1 MSALSPL
8 RPLSDRQTAAVVLM
22 NLDRTHAIEVMK
34 HLTEAEAEA
43 VASEIMGLHNLDA
56 ATTSQALGQFHRIA
70 TGHLPPARGGRDIAA
85 GLLEAS
91 FGAERAAALLG
102 RANSS
107 TATSS
112 FDFLSA
118 ADPAQLANLLDG
130 ELPQTVALVLAHLP
144 TEQAAA
150 VLAVL
155 PDPARTDVAHA
166 IATMGTATQ
175 EAISIV
181 ADALKARTGVFAA
194 RTAPE
199 TLGGVEPLVEI
210 INRSDATIE
219 KALLASIE
227 DRDSALAED
236 IRSRMFTFA
245 DIVKLEDRDAQSV
258 LRGIDLRSLAL
269 ALKGANEGIAEV
281 IRRNV
286 SERNRETLNE
296 ESRSLGPVRMSQVEE
311 ARAEIVRTI
320 RALEASGDITVQ
332 RTDEDEY
339 VY

>member
-1 MSALSPL
+1 MSGLT
-8 RPLSDRQTAAVVLM
+8 DRQTAAVVIM
-22 NLDRTHAIEVMK
+22 NLDRAQAIEVMK
-34 HLTEAEAEA
+34 HLSEAEAEA
-43 VASEIMGLHNLDA
+43 VAAEIIGLHDLDA
-56 ATTSQALGQFHRIA
+56 ATTAQALGQFHRIA

-91 FGAERAAALLG
+91 FGAERAAAVLG
-102 RANSS
+102 RVGSTSANSS
-107 TATSS
+107 
-112 FDFLSA
+112 FEFLSA
-118 ADPAQLANLLDG
+118 VDPAHLASLLDG

-144 TEQAAA
+144 TDQAAA

-166 IATMGTATQ
+166 IATMGTASP
-175 EAISIV
+175 EAIAIV
-181 ADALKARTGVFAA
+181 ADALRTRTGSLAG
-194 RTAPE
+194 RDTPE

-210 INRSDATIE
+210 INRSGATVE
-219 KALLASIE
+219 KAILASIE

-245 DIVKLEDRDAQSV
+245 DIVKLDDRDAQRV
-258 LRGIDLRSLAL
+258 LRGMDIRSLAL
-269 ALKGANEGIAEV
+269 ALKGAHQPIADL

-286 SERNRETLNE
+286 SERNREMLDE
-296 ESRSLGPVRMSQVEE
+296 ESRLLGPVRMSQVEE

-320 RALEASGDITVQ
+320 RMLEAAGDISVQ
-332 RTDEDEY
+332 RVDEDEY